1 MNHIKVAIIGA
12 GPAGASCA
20 IYVSRAMLEP
30 VMFAGL
36 KSGGQLMFTTD
47 VENYAGFPDGVTG
60 PDLMINSHLQ
70 AQKFGTKIEY
80 KYISAVDF
88 SQRPFKLWTGDA
100 GLPYE
105 EMVKLDDS
113 GYADHLNKI
122 KSQEADFTADVVVIT
137 TGSEAIRLGVPGE
150 DKFFGRGVSVCAV
163 CDAAFYREK
172 DTFVIG
178 GGDSAMED
186 SLALAKFARSVTV
199 VHRRESFKASK
210 VMQERVLNNPKIKV
224 LWNSEL
230 KEVIGDDKVSAA
242 KIFNSKTNQTTDI
255 PTDGVFMAIGHR
267 PITKIFKDQIQLDSH
282 GYIVT
287 RQSPTKLGV
296 EMANKNLDKT
306 GSVTYPT
313 MTSVEGVF
321 AAGDQVDTRYKQAI
335 VAAGAGAMASI
346 DAERWYESQQQK

>member
-1 MNHIKVAIIGA
+1 MNHTKVAIIGA

-20 IYVSRAMLEP
+20 IYNSRAKLEP

-36 KSGGQLMFTTD
+36 KSGGQLMYTSD
-47 VENYAGFPDGVTG
+47 VENYAGFPDGVKG
-60 PDLMINSHLQ
+60 PDLMINSHTQ

-80 KYISAVDF
+80 KYVTAVDF
-88 SQRPFKLWTGDA
+88 SQRPFKLWTSDA

-105 EMVKLDDS
+105 EMVKLSDEKYKS
-113 GYADHLNKI
+113 HLDKI
-122 KSQEADFTADVVVIT
+122 RAEEPAYTADTVVIT

-163 CDAAFYREK
+163 CDAAFYK
-172 DTFVIG
+172 DKDAIVVG

-186 SLALAKFARSVTV
+186 SMALSKFAKSVTV
-199 VHRRESFKASK
+199 VHRRDSFKASK
-210 VMQERVLNNPKIKV
+210 VMQDRVLNNPKIKV

-230 KEVIGDDKVSAA
+230 KEVIGEDKVTAA
-242 KIFNSKTNQTTDI
+242 KIFNSQTNETTDV

-267 PITKIFKDQIQLDSH
+267 PVTKMFKDQILLSSH
-282 GYIVT
+282 GYIIT
-287 RQSPTKLGV
+287 RQSPTQQGV
-296 EMANKNLDKT
+296 EMAGNNLDEA
-306 GSVTYPT
+306 GLVTYPT

-346 DAERWYESQQQK
+346 DAERWYESNHQE